1 MLREIHPTIFY
12 FGTPVVL
19 ISTRNEDGTTNVAPM
34 SSAWW
39 LGKNCMLGMSQRS
52 QTMHNLVRER
62 ECVLNLPSVAQ
73 VKAVNQLALT
83 TGRNPV
89 PEYKSVQGYRYEP
102 DKFAIAGLTPIPSRY
117 VQPQRVQECPVQME
131 AILKQSHHFE
141 EHCLAVEVEI
151 ICTHIDDALLVP
163 GTDNH
168 INPDVWKPLIMSF
181 TEFYGL
187 GERVHD
193 SRLARIFRP

>member
-1 MLREIHPTIFY
+1 
-12 FGTPVVL
+12 
-19 ISTRNEDGTTNVAPM
+19 
-34 SSAWW
+34 
-39 LGKNCMLGMSQRS
+39 MLGMSQRS

-102 DKFAIAGLTPIPSRY
+102 DKFAIAGLTSLPSQL

-131 AILKQSHHFE
+131 AILKQSHRVE
-141 EHCLAVEVEI
+141 EHMLAAEVEI
-151 ICTHIDDALLVP
+151 VCTHIEDALLVP

-168 INPDVWKPLIMSF
+168 INPDAWKPLIMSF

-193 SRLARIFRP
+193 SRLARIFRPNQT